1 MKTREEALP
10 TALEL
15 RRLSLSNRS
24 TRRSQA
30 LDERALRQRELAE
43 RRPEFLRS
51 TAPADAVGTIRELL
65 RRAAQVGVMR
75 ADVFHFPSEFC
86 TDGARALNNGEPHWP
101 ETLQGLAASYFSL
114 LRVQF
119 RPLGFVIGA
128 EIVTWPQLMP
138 GDVALFLTW
147 QDAPADS

>member
-1 MKTREEALP
+1 MSSPLLSIRGVKTYYGRVMALK
-10 TALEL
+10 
-15 RRLSLSNRS
+15 
-24 TRRSQA
+24 
-30 LDERALRQRELAE
+30 
-43 RRPEFLRS
+43 
-51 TAPADAVGTIRELL
+51 
-65 RRAAQVGVMR
+65 GV
-75 ADVFHFPSEFC
+75 D
-86 TDGARALNNGEPHWP
+86 
-101 ETLQGLAASYFSL
+101 LQGLAASYFSL